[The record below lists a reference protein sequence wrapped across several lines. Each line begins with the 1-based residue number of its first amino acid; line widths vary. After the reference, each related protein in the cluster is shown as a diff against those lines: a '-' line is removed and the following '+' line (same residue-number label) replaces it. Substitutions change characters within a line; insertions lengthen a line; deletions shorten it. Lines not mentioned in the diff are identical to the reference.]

1 MATRRENVTSIILV
15 NMIQE
20 DTAIGVGCGGQRAVY
35 MVQVDSEEC
44 EASEARASEEL
55 GVA

>member
-1 MATRRENVTSIILV
+1 
-15 NMIQE
+15 MIQE